1 MVIIKIQKPD
11 GRDENGKTPAHQ
23 HHEKLEGQHD
33 ECVDKK
39 HVVPENETHHA
50 VIDEPGIWIENL
62 RDDHHENL
70 AQRDALAEKEIQ
82 EHAGKN
88 QPENKFAEI
97 IFPAEAAE
105 CFSKI
110 AFVSMIKVAKK

>member
-1 MVIIKIQKPD
+1 MTTMKISPSVMPLL
-11 GRDENGKTPAHQ
+11 N
-23 HHEKLEGQHD
+23 
-33 ECVDKK
+33 
-39 HVVPENETHHA
+39 
-50 VIDEPGIWIENL
+50 
-62 RDDHHENL
+62 
-70 AQRDALAEKEIQ
+70 EKEIQ